1 VPGYICLTP
10 ASGAGLWGP
19 LMVDEKGSP
28 VWFKKVPDP
37 ATVAIDFKV
46 QQYRNKPVLTWW
58 EGTIG
63 GTGGQGVG
71 QGEFVIADQSYRE
84 ITRVRA
90 VGSTNAE
97 PIRPQNGTSHA
108 VYATPQSR

>member
-1 VPGYICLTP
+1 
-10 ASGAGLWGP
+10 
-19 LMVDEKGSP
+19 MVDEKGSP

-37 ATVAIDFKV
+37 ANVAIDFKT

-71 QGEFVIADQSYRE
+71 PG
-84 ITRVRA
+84 RVRDRRLVVPGDHPGPRGRIRA
-90 VGSTNAE
+90 GRTST
-97 PIRPQNGTSHA
+97 TS
-108 VYATPQSR
+108 